1 MYKQGEIVL
10 VPFPY
15 SDLSASKRRPAL
27 VVSNDDYNN
36 KFPDIVVCVITS
48 NLFKDNFSIE
58 LRNEDLETG
67 LLPET
72 SVIKCHKLFTIE
84 QSKIIKKF
92 SHIKKTKFDEVI
104 SILKKLFEN
113 PSS

>member
-27 VVSNDDYNN
+27 VLSNNIYNN
-36 KFPDIVVCVITS
+36 KFPDIVICVITS
-48 NLFKDNFSIE
+48 NLYKDNFSVE
-58 LRNEDLETG
+58 LNDSDLESG
-67 LLPET
+67 ILPES

-84 QSKIIKKF
+84 QSRIIKKF
-92 SHIKKTKFDEVI
+92 SKINDKKLIDVI
-104 SILKKLFEN
+104 SVLQNLFKI
-113 PSS
+113 

>member
-27 VVSNDDYNN
+27 VVSNNVYNS

-48 NLFKDNFSIE
+48 NLHKDNFSIE
-58 LRNEDLETG
+58 LNDTNLKQG
-67 LLPET
+67 ILPES
-72 SVIKCHKLFTIE
+72 SVTKYHKLFTIQ
-84 QSKIIKKF
+84 QSRIIKRF
-92 SHIKKTKFDEVI
+92 SEIDNNKLNEVI
-104 SILKKLFEN
+104 SMLQNLFQN
-113 PSS
+113 

>member
-27 VVSNDDYNN
+27 VVSNNLYNSR
-36 KFPDIVVCVITS
+36 FPDTVVCVITS
-48 NLFKDNFSIE
+48 NLYKDNFSIE
-58 LRNEDLETG
+58 LNDNDLQSG
-67 LLPET
+67 ILPET

-84 QSKIIKKF
+84 QSRIIKKF
-92 SHIKKTKFDEVI
+92 SKIKDDKLKEVI
-104 SILKKLFEN
+104 SMLHNLFQN
-113 PSS
+113 